1 LAERDTV
8 VPVLKIGV
16 WDNIGNT
23 LLGMRPWDDWDP
35 ATQERFLAEDPS
47 ARERIVTLEQL
58 FPDYDIEL
66 TWLYDPVKSR
76 RGFAAFIDEPSHNLR
91 AVDSVDVL
99 TETIGDLDVF
109 VLHKE
114 NLPPQALDTASGLK
128 LLQHLG
134 SDYRGIPMEAARAK
148 GIPTAASPLVN
159 YSAVSEHVWA
169 MLLSSLKRIPETQ
182 ARMMSGEYM
191 QQWGPFSPKVRILS
205 DMSIG
210 FLGMG
215 EIARPMAK
223 VAQALE
229 MRIMY
234 WDIVRFPDLEA
245 QFGMEFVEWDT
256 LFRESDI
263 VSTQLALNEQTA
275 GIIGAG
281 EFAMMKPNAIFT
293 NSARGKLVDEPAL
306 IAALES
312 GQIGGAALEVFFDEP
327 LPLDSP
333 LHDLHKSDPN
343 RIVLSPHSA
352 AQGPWT
358 WVRDSREIWDNV
370 RRLVDGHPLK
380 HLVG

>member
-1 LAERDTV
+1 M
-8 VPVLKIGV
+8 PVLKIAT

-23 LLGMRPWDDWDP
+23 LLGMRPWDDWDK
-35 ATQERFLAEDPS
+35 ATQDRFLAEDPT
-47 ARERIVTLEQL
+47 ARERIITLQEL
-58 FPDYDIEL
+58 FPDYDLEF

-76 RGFAAFIDEPSHNLR
+76 RGFAAFIDEQGPNLR

-99 TETIGDLDVF
+99 TDTLANVDVF

-114 NLPPQALDTASGLK
+114 TLPAEALAKADNVK
-128 LLQHLG
+128 LIQHLG
-134 SDYRGIPMEAARAK
+134 SDYRGIPLEAVKAK
-148 GIPTAASPLVN
+148 GIPAAASPLVN

-169 MLLSSLKRIPETQ
+169 MLLSILKRIPETQ
-182 ARMMSGEYM
+182 KRMMTGEYM
-191 QQWGPFSPKVRILS
+191 QGWGPFSPQVRIVS
-205 DMSIG
+205 DQTIG

-223 VAQALE
+223 VAQAMD
-229 MRIMY
+229 MRILY
-234 WDIVRFPDLEA
+234 WDIVRFPELEER
-245 QFGMEFVEWDT
+245 FGMEFVEWDQ
-256 LFRESDI
+256 LFQESDI
-263 VSTQLALNEQTA
+263 VSVQLALNDQTA
-275 GIIGAG
+275 GIIGPR
-281 EFAMMKPNAIFT
+281 EFGMMKETAIFT
-293 NSARGKLVDEPAL
+293 NSARGKLVDEVAL

-312 GQIGGAALEVFFDEP
+312 GSIGGAALEVFFDEP

-333 LHDLHKSDPN
+333 LHALHAADPD

-370 RRLVDGHPLK
+370 RRLVDGKPLH